1 VLHRLLGQVGI
12 QKTIHV
18 VDVTA
23 GGAHAKPKSAQ
34 DSASAAAG
42 KPAAA
47 AGKEAVHALPAGL
60 TQEEIHVPTDEK
72 DVYAYYYI
80 NKVRSFPPAASNLCC
95 VILSSMTAMC

>member
-1 VLHRLLGQVGI
+1 VGI

-23 GGAHAKPKSAQ
+23 GGAHAKPK
-34 DSASAAAG
+34 ASTDAG
-42 KPAAA
+42 TTGAKPAS
-47 AGKEAVHALPAGL
+47 KEAVHALPAGL

-80 NKVRSFPPAASNLCC
+80 NKVY
-95 VILSSMTAMC
+95 